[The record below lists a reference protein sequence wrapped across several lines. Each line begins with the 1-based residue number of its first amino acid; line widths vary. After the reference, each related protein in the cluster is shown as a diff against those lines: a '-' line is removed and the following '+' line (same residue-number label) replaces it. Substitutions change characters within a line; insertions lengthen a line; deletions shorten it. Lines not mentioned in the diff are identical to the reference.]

1 MVAYNNLSF
10 AAVLSLGL
18 AAHGLASK
26 TEATNLI
33 ARGMEFDGAPE
44 FVARDTEAELEERD
58 DEGELQARDL
68 LEELYERDMYEED
81 KYLFAR
87 ARGPGVQRKS
97 LRLSLTLSKTRGEGP
112 EKNAWSTYSRLREE
126 ERSA

>member
-1 MVAYNNLSF
+1 MLT
-10 AAVLSLGL
+10 
-18 AAHGLASK
+18 HGLASK

-33 ARGMEFDGAPE
+33 ARGIKFDGAPG

-87 ARGPGVQRKS
+87 ARGPGGSKEKPPPKPDPKQDKGGKGPRK
-97 LRLSLTLSKTRGEGP
+97 
-112 EKNAWSTYSRLREE
+112 Y
-126 ERSA
+126 